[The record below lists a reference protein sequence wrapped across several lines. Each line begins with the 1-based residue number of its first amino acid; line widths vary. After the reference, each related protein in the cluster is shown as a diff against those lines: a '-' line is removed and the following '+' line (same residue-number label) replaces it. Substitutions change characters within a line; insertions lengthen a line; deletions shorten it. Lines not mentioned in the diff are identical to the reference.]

1 MDLYYHKPQS
11 INQTPIPK
19 TGGLLPPPPSSGG
32 LLAPPPSSI
41 QRAASPATASTLF
54 DPLSDANSTATVA
67 STASSSSTLSSF
79 DSFNGNNNGGNSQPS
94 GGNGG
99 FTGFDAFDPLVP
111 TPVGGRAVGGQTT
124 PNNNNTNNK
133 ATGNF
138 SALDDWMGVAS
149 SLPPP
154 QQPQGARPAAGAPGV
169 MKPPASSDPFAGL
182 ADFK

>member
-111 TPVGGRAVGGQTT
+111 TPVGGRAGGQQTAS
-124 PNNNNTNNK
+124 NNNNK
-133 ATGNF
+133 AAIGNL

-149 SLPPP
+149 SLPP
-154 QQPQGARPAAGAPGV
+154 QQPQGACPAGTPGAGGA